1 MEISEIITEP
11 QVVYNNQTFR
21 LKVKVKG
28 GYNLLLTE
36 SGNPLITDN
45 DYYLVTEEQE

>member
-21 LKVKVKG
+21 LKVKVIG

-45 DYYLVTEEQE
+45 DYYLVTEGD

>member
-11 QVVYNNQTFR
+11 QQVYNKQTFR
-21 LKVKVKG
+21 MKVKVIG
-28 GYNLLLTE
+28 GYNLILTE

-45 DYYLVTEEQE
+45 NYYIVTEEQE